1 MTAEGWL
8 GGAWL
13 QKAIPGIQQRCFAA
27 SAALHAQPSADLMH
41 IVIGCGF
48 GTPLLWQHPAS
59 FSFLISNAN
68 TLGSFH
74 MLAYITSDID
84 LFSYKPHASH
94 QTATFYSH
102 FKSATE

>member
-1 MTAEGWL
+1 MFHDACHAMSNMCGRSCDVCLVMTAEGWL

-48 GTPLLWQHPAS
+48 GTPLL
-59 FSFLISNAN
+59 
-68 TLGSFH
+68 
-74 MLAYITSDID
+74 
-84 LFSYKPHASH
+84 
-94 QTATFYSH
+94 
-102 FKSATE
+102 